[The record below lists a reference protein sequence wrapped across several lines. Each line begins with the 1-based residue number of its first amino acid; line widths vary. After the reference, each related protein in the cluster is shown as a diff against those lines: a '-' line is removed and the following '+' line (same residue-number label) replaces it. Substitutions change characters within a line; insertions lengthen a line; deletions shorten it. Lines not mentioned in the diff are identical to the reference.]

1 MHNVIPFAR
10 RDDRPANK
18 HRDEKP
24 RVDAASVAARIRS
37 LHQLDI
43 PAVGCVRVAV
53 YQLERAAIRLQ
64 QSTKQIANDLLRGEL
79 EREIVRIETSLV
91 AVKDR
96 LRDLG

>member
-1 MHNVIPFAR
+1 M
-10 RDDRPANK
+10 
-18 HRDEKP
+18 
-24 RVDAASVAARIRS
+24 
-37 LHQLDI
+37 
-43 PAVGCVRVAV
+43 